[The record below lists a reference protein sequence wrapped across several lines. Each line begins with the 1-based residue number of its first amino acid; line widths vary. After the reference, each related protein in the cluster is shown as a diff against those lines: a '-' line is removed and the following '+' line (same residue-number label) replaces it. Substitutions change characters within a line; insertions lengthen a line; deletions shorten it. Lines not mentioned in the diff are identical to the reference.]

1 MGRGTSAPTNVVRS
15 CPLSADGALTLFIAP
30 QRHRLCWPRLSHP
43 HQAPA
48 PRTSATFTQSPK
60 SSIQCKTGDSCLCVR
75 EPVGERVIVAMD
87 VLFQGL
93 LYGGAPFFTYPFKP
107 VLNHFLGAPYEA
119 AYKHFRR

>member
-1 MGRGTSAPTNVVRS
+1 
-15 CPLSADGALTLFIAP
+15 
-30 QRHRLCWPRLSHP
+30 
-43 HQAPA
+43 
-48 PRTSATFTQSPK
+48 
-60 SSIQCKTGDSCLCVR
+60 LCVR